1 MGTTQDG
8 NIPPPAEILEK
19 LKAKY
24 PQCRP
29 NSEREGWL
37 VAIIAE
43 LLKTYPAHK
52 ISQAFKRVYGR
63 QIFDTATHRFVPGY
77 LFETRQSARYLLEM
91 AELLGCAAGNPVEF
105 GAREN
110 RLLGRPSDPVK
121 RKKRQKKAFE
131 RNFEKLWIL

>member
-29 NSEREGWL
+29 SPEREDL
-37 VAIIAE
+37 LLAIIAV
-43 LLKTYPAHK
+43 LLKTHSVLRIVA
-52 ISQAFKRVYGR
+52 AFARIYGR
-63 QIFDTATHRFVPGY
+63 QIFNTATHRFVSP
-77 LFETRQSARYLLEM
+77 FMTKESARDLLEI
-91 AELLGCAAGNPVEF
+91 AELLGCAAGNPVTF

-110 RLLGRPSDPVK
+110 RLLGRAKNPVK
-121 RKKRQKKAFE
+121 RKKRH
-131 RNFEKLWIL
+131 EKIVRT